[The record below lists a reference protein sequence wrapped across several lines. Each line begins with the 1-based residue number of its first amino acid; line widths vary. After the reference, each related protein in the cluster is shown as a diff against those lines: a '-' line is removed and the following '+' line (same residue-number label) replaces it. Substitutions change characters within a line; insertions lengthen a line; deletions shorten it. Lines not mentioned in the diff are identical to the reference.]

1 MKQKKKYLQKERY
14 VSLYEDL
21 NEPIFNG
28 LKQIGFR
35 KYVLIKQKVVS
46 SWSFK
51 DDYYFV
57 YTKAIRTGNDV
68 YIYPNFRFS
77 YIYVSSIEFFK
88 NEIIIKIS
96 NDVFINNSI
105 RLSSITMQTPITHN
119 FNYYDPRV

>member
-105 RLSSITMQTPITHN
+105 HLSRITMQTPITHN
-119 FNYYDPRV
+119 FNLYDPRV